1 MKKIIVISLILCSMI
16 FFISGVYLIRN
27 IRDTTNKQD
36 FLIMLHQVEILRGQ
50 LLIHIRQVQNDFNLR
65 NTRFARNT
73 DTLISDVMDMQKTL
87 NKCFEC
93 HHTPDVERRLG
104 DLKGWIETYK
114 SHISKVLTIQAN
126 GNRTVEEEN
135 QTFQLADNLVD
146 QVGTMVH
153 FTTEGLEKKTQSIL
167 KDIYST
173 KIIIYIL
180 IVLTPF
186 VVAFI
191 SYVFTR
197 QLTQPVKTLLEA
209 TRKLRDGD
217 LDYRIVGLKD
227 EFGEVAAS
235 FNEMTAS
242 LNEQMK
248 KMQRTEQMVIIGEL
262 AAGLAHEIKNPLAG
276 IKVSIELIS
285 QESGVP
291 ENDREIGLQA
301 IQKIKQIELLI
312 KSLLDFAKPPK
323 PEFTSVEINK
333 LLDKSI
339 SFSTKHP
346 FFSSDNPRGI
356 HILKNYDQNLPLI
369 SADPVQLDQAFLNLF
384 LNAIDSMPEGGE
396 LGIKTSHDLQSNS
409 VVIEISD
416 TGKGMDEDIID
427 KVFQPFFT
435 TKSHGTGL
443 GLAITKRFIEQN
455 LGEITVES
463 KSKKGTLFKIFLPLE
478 PR

>member
-1 MKKIIVISLILCSMI
+1 MI
-16 FFISGVYLIRN
+16 FFIGGVYLIRN

-87 NKCFEC
+87 DKCFEC
-93 HHTPDVERRLG
+93 HHVPDVDRRLG
-104 DLKGWIETYK
+104 DLKGRIENYK
-114 SHISKVLTIQAN
+114 SHISRVLTIQAN
-126 GNRTVEEEN
+126 GNRTAEEEN
-135 QTFQLADNLVD
+135 LTFQLADDLVD

-153 FTTEGLEKKTQSIL
+153 FTAGGLEKKTQSIL
-167 KDIYST
+167 KDIYFT
-173 KIIIYIL
+173 KMTIYIL

-186 VVAFI
+186 VVAFM
-191 SYVFTR
+191 SYIFTR

-242 LNEQMK
+242 LNDQMK
-248 KMQRTEQMVIIGEL
+248 NMQRTEQMAVIGEL

-285 QESGVP
+285 QESGIP
-291 ENDREIGLQA
+291 ESDREIGLQA
-301 IQKIKQIELLI
+301 IQKIKQIELLL
-312 KSLLDFAKPPK
+312 KSLLDFARPPK
-323 PEFTSVEINK
+323 PEFASVEINK

-339 SFSTKHP
+339 SFSMKHP

-356 HILKNYDQNLPLI
+356 HVLKSFDQNLPQI

-384 LNAIDSMPEGGE
+384 LNAIDSMPDGGE
-396 LGIKTSHDLQSNS
+396 LSIKTAADPGRNS
-409 VVIEISD
+409 VKIEISD
-416 TGKGMDEDIID
+416 TGKGIGEDVIE

-435 TKSHGTGL
+435 TKAQGTGL

-455 LGEITVES
+455 NGQITVES
-463 KSKKGTLFKIFLPLE
+463 KSEKGALFKILLPIESRQVAGDQIPL
-478 PR
+478 

>member
-1 MKKIIVISLILCSMI
+1 MI
-16 FFISGVYLIRN
+16 FFIGGVYLIRN
-27 IRDTTNKQD
+27 IRDTANKQD

-65 NTRFARNT
+65 NTRFQRNT

-87 NKCFEC
+87 DRCFEC
-93 HHTPDVERRLG
+93 HHEPDVESRLG
-104 DLKGWIETYK
+104 DLKGKIETYK
-114 SHISKVLTIQAN
+114 SHISRVLTIRSS
-126 GNRTVEEEN
+126 GNRAVEEEN
-135 QTFQLADNLVD
+135 QTFQLADDLVD

-153 FTTEGLEKKTQSIL
+153 FTTGSLEKKTQSIL
-167 KDIYST
+167 KDIYFT
-173 KIIIYIL
+173 KITIYIL
-180 IVLTPF
+180 IILTPF

-191 SYVFTR
+191 SYIFTR
-197 QLTQPVKTLLEA
+197 QLTRPVKTLLEA
-209 TRKLRDGD
+209 TRKLKDGD
-217 LDYRIVGLKD
+217 LGYRIVGLKD

-248 KMQRTEQMVIIGEL
+248 NMQRTEQMVIMGEL

-276 IKVSIELIS
+276 IKVSIELIL
-285 QESGVP
+285 QEPCMP
-291 ENDREIGLQA
+291 ENDKEIGLQA

-312 KSLLDFAKPPK
+312 KSLLDFARPPK
-323 PEFTSVEINK
+323 PEFMSVEINK

-339 SFSTKHP
+339 SFSMKHP
-346 FFSSDNPRGI
+346 FFSSDNPRRI
-356 HILKNYDQNLPLI
+356 QILKDYDQNLPLI
-369 SADPVQLDQAFLNLF
+369 LADPMQLDQAFLNLF
-384 LNAIDSMPEGGE
+384 LNAIDSMSDGGE

-416 TGKGMDEDIID
+416 TGKGIDEDIKD

-435 TKSHGTGL
+435 TKAKGTGL

-455 LGEITVES
+455 HGEITVES
-463 KSKKGTLFKIFLPLE
+463 QSKKGTLFRILLPFISDLTK
-478 PR
+478 